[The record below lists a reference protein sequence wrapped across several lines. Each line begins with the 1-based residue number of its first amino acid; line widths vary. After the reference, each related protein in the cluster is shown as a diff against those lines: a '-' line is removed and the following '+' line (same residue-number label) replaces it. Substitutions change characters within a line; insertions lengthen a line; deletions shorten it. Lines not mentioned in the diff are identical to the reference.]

1 MLGGMATSVAGLVR
15 VTISAP
21 RRRVDI
27 ALPENVVVAEM
38 LPVLLRHS
46 GEELADEG
54 VDHGGWLL
62 RRSDGTSLIAAK
74 TLGSHRVRD
83 GEVLHL
89 VPGWQEWPELD
100 YDDLVDAIA
109 SGSRRRHRTWS
120 PANTRQAGLVIG
132 GLAIAAGMTAVFRSA
147 PHWEVAGRWA
157 LGQAAILLIAA
168 VVLARMFDDR
178 AAGTVVGLL
187 ALPYAFIGGG
197 LLDAH
202 TATWPGVSA
211 PQLEVAG
218 AMLAVAALLGY
229 LGVGDDGALFVA
241 AVAAGLL
248 GLLGAWLT
256 ASERMWPER
265 AAAILLCV
273 ALLLAPMFNSI
284 AIWFARMPIP
294 VLPRS
299 ATDLLRD
306 APQPPRPA
314 VYAAVARADG
324 ILTGLLVGTS
334 VVAAVADVVLIRSD
348 GSAAR
353 WLVVVAS
360 AAYWLR
366 ARPYVIIR
374 QRLPLLLAG
383 LVGGLALLLG
393 PAMSDP
399 DRRLSFAGPLL
410 VGLGGIAIILGLAYS
425 QRVPGP
431 YLRRYVEVVE
441 LILLLAVLPIAAA
454 VLGLYGRLHG

>member
-1 MLGGMATSVAGLVR
+1 MATSVAGLVR

-62 RRSDGTSLIAAK
+62 RRSDGTSLIPAR
-74 TLGSHRVRD
+74 TLSAHRVRD

-120 PANTRQAGLVIG
+120 AGQTRLAGLVIG
-132 GLAIAAGMTAVFRSA
+132 GLAITGGLVAVVRSG
-147 PHWEVAGRWA
+147 PHWEIAGRWA

-168 VVLARMFDDR
+168 VVLARLFGDST
-178 AAGTVVGLL
+178 AGIMVGLL
-187 ALPYAFIGGG
+187 AQPYAFVGGG
-197 LLDAH
+197 LLVTH
-202 TATWPGVSA
+202 TATWPGLSA
-211 PQLEVAG
+211 PQLEVAC
-218 AMLAVAALLGY
+218 ATLAVVALLGY

-241 AVAAGLL
+241 AVVAGLL

-256 ASERMWPER
+256 ASEEIWPER
-265 AAAILLCV
+265 AAAILLCA
-273 ALLLAPMFNSI
+273 ALLLAPAFNSI
-284 AIWFARMPIP
+284 AIWLARLPIP

-299 ATDLLRD
+299 PTDLLRD

-324 ILTGLLVGTS
+324 ILTGLLIGTS
-334 VVAAVADVVLIRSD
+334 AVAAVADVVLIRSD

-353 WLVVVAS
+353 WLVVVAG

-366 ARPYVIIR
+366 ARPYVIVR

-383 LVGGLALLLG
+383 TVGGLALLLG

-410 VGLGGIAIILGLAYS
+410 VGLGAAAIVIGLAYS
-425 QRVPGP
+425 QRAPGP

-441 LILLLAVLPIAAA
+441 LVLLLAVLPIAAA

>member
-1 MLGGMATSVAGLVR
+1 MATSVAGLVR

-120 PANTRQAGLVIG
+120 AANTRQAGMVIG
-132 GLAIAAGMTAVFRSA
+132 GLAVAAGLVAVFRST

-157 LGQAAILLIAA
+157 IGQAAILLVAA
-168 VVLARMFDDR
+168 VVLARLLGDR
-178 AAGTVVGLL
+178 GAGTVVGLL

-197 LLDAH
+197 LLTTH
-202 TATWPGVSA
+202 TAAWPGLGA
-211 PQLEVAG
+211 PQVEVAC
-218 AMLAVAALLGY
+218 AMVAVAALLGY
-229 LGVGDDGALFVA
+229 LVIGDHGTLFVA
-241 AVAAGLL
+241 ALAAGLL
-248 GLLGAWLT
+248 GALGAWLT
-256 ASERMWPER
+256 ATERVWPER
-265 AAAILLCV
+265 SAAIVLCV
-273 ALLLAPMFNSI
+273 SLLFMPAFNSI
-284 AIWFARMPIP
+284 AIWLARMPIP
-294 VLPRS
+294 MLPRS
-299 ATDLLRD
+299 PTDLLRD

-353 WLVVVAS
+353 WLVVVAG

-366 ARPYVIIR
+366 ARPYVIVR
-374 QRLPLLLAG
+374 QRLPLLFAG
-383 LVGGLALLLG
+383 LVSGLSMLLG
-393 PAMSDP
+393 PAMTDP

-410 VGLGGIAIILGLAYS
+410 VGLGGVAIVLGLAYS
-425 QRVPGP
+425 QHAPGP

-441 LILLLAVLPIAAA
+441 LLLLLAVLPIAAA